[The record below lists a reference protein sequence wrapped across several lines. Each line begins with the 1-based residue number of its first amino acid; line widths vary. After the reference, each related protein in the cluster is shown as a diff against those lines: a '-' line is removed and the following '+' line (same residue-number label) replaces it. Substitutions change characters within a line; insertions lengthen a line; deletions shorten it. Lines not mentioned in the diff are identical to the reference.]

1 MSDVFKKFLKL
12 EAASGIILIM
22 AAVLAMILA
31 NSGLASGYQA
41 FLDTPVQVRIAALD
55 INKPLLLWIND
66 GFMAI
71 FFLLVG
77 LEVKRE
83 MLEGALSSRVQAT
96 FPAIAAVGGMLA
108 PALIYTFFNY
118 SDEAARAGWAIPAAT
133 DIAFAL
139 GVMALLGKRV
149 PVSLKV
155 FLLALAIMDDLG
167 VIIIIALFYTQQ
179 LSLEALAVGI
189 LATLTLLWMNRRGE
203 DRIGLYMLVGLV
215 LWVAVLKS
223 GVHATLAGVVVG
235 FMIPLNGKRYAS
247 PLKHLEHALHP
258 WSAYLILPLFAFANA
273 GVSLDGIGLSS
284 LLSPV
289 PMGIMLGLFVGKP
302 LGYSPSAGC
311 RSNWA
316 LLNCRAGSTSSR
328 FLPSAFCVV
337 SVLPCRCSLHR
348 WRSSMADWITAAIH
362 VSGSWWGPRWRQS
375 SVISPCGCRFPTG
388 KRIKARR
395 GYEKIWV
402 VNDTDE
408 SGCLGRQSGGLQ
420 AGCSIGELLCL
431 FERCGR
437 QRAHVGRQAGQGQVW

>member
-1 MSDVFKKFLKL
+1 MSDVFKRFLKL
-12 EAASGIILIM
+12 ESASGIILIL
-22 AAVLAMILA
+22 AALVAIGLA
-31 NSGLASGYQA
+31 NSALAEHYQS
-41 FLDTPVQVRIAALD
+41 FLNTQVQVRIAALD

-108 PALIYTFFNY
+108 PALIYAFFNY
-118 SDEAARAGWAIPAAT
+118 EDEVTRAGWAIPAAT

-149 PVSLKV
+149 PTSLKV

-179 LSLEALAVGI
+179 LSLTALAVGI
-189 LATLTLLWMNRRGE
+189 VATLTLLWMNRRGE

-223 GVHATLAGVVVG
+223 GVHATLAGVIVG
-235 FMIPLNGKRYAS
+235 FMIPISGKRYAS

-273 GVSLDGIGLSS
+273 GVSLDGIQLSD

-289 PMGIMLGLFVGKP
+289 PMGIILGLFIGKP
-302 LGYSPSAGC
+302 LGIFTISWLSVKLGIAQLPSGVNFKQIFAVSILCGIGFTMSMFIASLAFEHGGLDYGSYSRLGI
-311 RSNWA
+311 
-316 LLNCRAGSTSSR
+316 LVGSTLAAVIGFIALRIS
-328 FLPSAFCVV
+328 LPNREAN
-337 SVLPCRCSLHR
+337 
-348 WRSSMADWITAAIH
+348 
-362 VSGSWWGPRWRQS
+362 QS
-375 SVISPCGCRFPTG
+375 T
-388 KRIKARR
+388 
-395 GYEKIWV
+395 E
-402 VNDTDE
+402 
-408 SGCLGRQSGGLQ
+408 GL
-420 AGCSIGELLCL
+420 
-431 FERCGR
+431 
-437 QRAHVGRQAGQGQVW
+437 